1 MHVDGL
7 EHRRARPRGQGG
19 SRACA
24 RPAPQLFTAWGRRF
38 HALRAAFPSER
49 DHHGKHLVR
58 FEQDGDSVSATFST
72 ALEREMA
79 ERYRTPEAVMEE
91 TAMHLSLSDPP
102 RR

>member
-1 MHVDGL
+1 MGL
-7 EHRRARPRGQGG
+7 SIEERVTRGQDG

-24 RPAPQLFTAWGRRF
+24 RPAPQMFTAWGRRF

-72 ALEREMA
+72 TLEREIA
-79 ERYRTPEAVMEE
+79 ERYRTPEAVMAQ